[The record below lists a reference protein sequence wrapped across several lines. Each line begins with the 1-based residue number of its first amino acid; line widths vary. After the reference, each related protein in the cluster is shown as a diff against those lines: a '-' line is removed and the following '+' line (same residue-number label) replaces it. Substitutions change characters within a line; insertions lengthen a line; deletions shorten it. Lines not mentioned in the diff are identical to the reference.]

1 MSFESLPLELQQRLL
16 KKVPLSS
23 AMLINKNLID
33 VNQQRYCHDY
43 HLSQKQM
50 KQIKNNHQQPF
61 VLFEIQ
67 RARTGHLLNA
77 SLMHL
82 EKMIGVSLIEGE
94 SEDYVVVSAMNQS
107 DVQTSDYSILFDA
120 YPIQLDLDLITLYDY
135 YLLSPCQQLDHH
147 FAKKQISIMLII
159 EFKMNSI
166 LFILILKTLD
176 DYKNHYQYYLNRIQ
190 KELKT
195 IKRHHINVTYAYWF
209 HIIVYYMRLFS
220 AALLLNLVTYQD
232 FMIPFGD
239 QNEYILINDPNYFGP
254 NTYQNYLN
262 NVNLLNDLIVIINKL
277 YQDLLNYF
285 MI

>member
-61 VLFEIQ
+61 VLFESQ
-67 RARTGHLLNA
+67 RARTGNLFNA

-82 EKMIGVSLIEGE
+82 AKMIGVSLIEGE

-120 YPIQLDLDLITLYDY
+120 YPIQLDLDLITLYHY
-135 YLLSPCQQLDHH
+135 YLLSPCQQLNNH
-147 FAKKQISIMLII
+147 FAKKQI
-159 EFKMNSI
+159 
-166 LFILILKTLD
+166 LKSLD
-176 DYKNHYQYYLNRIQ
+176 DYKNNYQYYLNRIQ

-195 IKRHHINVTYAYWF
+195 IKRHHINVTYAYWY
-209 HIIVYYMRLFS
+209 HIIVYYIRLFS
-220 AALLLNLVTYQD
+220 AALLLNLVTDQD
-232 FMIPFGD
+232 FMAPFGD

-254 NTYQNYLN
+254 DTYQNYLN

-285 MI
+285 INI